1 MHISVIIPVRDRVE
15 LVGRAINSVIAQ
27 SHRDFELIVVD
38 DGSVDGTADR
48 VQSEYGE
55 RLELLRLPQS
65 KGVSA
70 ARNHGIGVAR
80 GEWLAFLDSDDA
92 WHPDKL
98 AQQVH
103 GLQKSGLRVCHTD
116 EIWIRNG
123 VRVNAHKHHQ
133 KHGGWIFSQALPLC
147 AMSPSSLVLHRD
159 VFEAIG
165 LFDECLPACED
176 YDLFLRLTCRFEV
189 LYLEQKL
196 TIKYG
201 GHEDQLSRAHPAMD
215 RFRVTSLARILRD
228 SKAPLSE
235 QDRDEAIRVLLKKAR
250 IVRGG
255 AEKRGNSELAESMQ
269 ELIAQWDK
277 GRE

>member
-1 MHISVIIPVRDRVE
+1 MHISVIIPVRDRVD
-15 LVGRAINSVIAQ
+15 LVGRAIDSVIAQ

-55 RLELLRLPQS
+55 QLELRRLPQS

-80 GEWLAFLDSDDA
+80 GEWFAFLDSDDT

-98 AQQVH
+98 EQQVY
-103 GLQKSGLRVCHTD
+103 GLQDSGLRVCHTD

-123 VRVNAHKHHQ
+123 VRVNPHKHHQ
-133 KHGGWIFSQALPLC
+133 KHGGWIFRQALPLC

-165 LFDECLPACED
+165 LFDESLPACED

-196 TIKYG
+196 TTKYG
-201 GHEDQLSRAHPAMD
+201 GHEDQLSQAHPAMD
-215 RFRVTSLARILRD
+215 RFRVASLDRILRD

-235 QDRDEAIRVLLKKAR
+235 QDRGEAMRLLLKKAR

-255 AEKRGNSELAESMQ
+255 AEKRGNAELVQSME
-269 ELIAQWDK
+269 ELIAHWDK
-277 GRE
+277 VRE